1 MDKEYKEKL
10 IDQLVTR
17 WMWEEDSSIEDQIYE
32 VVNQPYTKEV
42 YIKKKKL
49 QNSTFLRWI
58 DNYFF
63 EDHFDLTLLIIIGI
77 PLCFIFITY
86 LICGTN

>member
-49 QNSTFLRWI
+49 QNSR
-58 DNYFF
+58 
-63 EDHFDLTLLIIIGI
+63 IG
-77 PLCFIFITY
+77 
-86 LICGTN
+86 